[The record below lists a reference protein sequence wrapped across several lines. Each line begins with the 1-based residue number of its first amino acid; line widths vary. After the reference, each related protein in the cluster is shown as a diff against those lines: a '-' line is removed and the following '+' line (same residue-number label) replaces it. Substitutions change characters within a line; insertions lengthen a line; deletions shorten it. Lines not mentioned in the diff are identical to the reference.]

1 LRTGWPEVRIPPRKV
16 MMKGEMLI
24 FEGNKRRIVR
34 MVDYEESVVNGNLG
48 DEG

>member
-1 LRTGWPEVRIPPRKV
+1 MAGSEEPSEEGHDEGRDAD
-16 MMKGEMLI
+16 